1 MTTPVRYYI
10 VRDEDQPVVRL
21 VAVDVRASEAG
32 ESAPVAAKAAPGNR
46 GSEARKRPSVGNVVK
61 AATRRARNAS

>member
-21 VAVDVRASEAG
+21 VAVDVRTPTAG
-32 ESAPVAAKAAPGNR
+32 EPIQATTAPAVTERRAHERA
-46 GSEARKRPSVGNVVK
+46 RPSFGRVVK
-61 AATRRARNAS
+61 AAARRARNNS